1 MSEALRKKLEASAQ
15 SLGFDRFGVAEVT
28 PLVRESEALH
38 AWLREGHHASMAW
51 MERNVEVRAQI
62 DHEML
67 HPEAKSV
74 IALAVSVA
82 RLNEGDIGPAPG
94 VVARY
99 ARGRDYHNVMGKRAQ
114 KLAALLRDAGFTA
127 RSTVDTAPVLE
138 RAWAERAGLG
148 FVGKN
153 TMLIIP
159 GLGSHVMLACV
170 VTNAVLPHDAPIGE
184 RCGSCT
190 RCLDR
195 CPTQAFPSER
205 VLDSRR
211 CVSYLTI
218 EHEGPVEE
226 SLREGIGHWFLG
238 CDVCQDVCPFNQT
251 KHVALGMAKELAP
264 HPRWNTSAEQ
274 ILRMSEADF
283 DTFSMGSPVRRP
295 GYASALRNAAIVLGN
310 AGQKTHLRVLDEV
323 AVGHAD
329 EVVREAAGW
338 GRERLKQRLGDPESG

>member
-1 MSEALRKKLEASAQ
+1 MSAALRTKLEEAARA
-15 SLGFDRFGVAEVT
+15 LGFDRIGVARVV
-28 PLVRESEALH
+28 PLEREAQALH
-38 AWLREGHHASMAW
+38 AWLREGHHASMEW
-51 MERNVEVRAQI
+51 MERNADVRAQI
-62 DHEML
+62 DHEKL
-67 HPEAKSV
+67 HPNAKSV
-74 IALAVSVA
+74 IVLAVSVA
-82 RLNEGDIGPAPG
+82 RPGEGNIGPTPG

-114 KLAALLRDAGFTA
+114 KLAAMLRDEGFTA

-170 VTNAVLPHDAPIGE
+170 VTDATLPFDEPIGE

-195 CPTQAFPSER
+195 CPTSAFTGER

-218 EHEGPVEE
+218 EHEGPIEE
-226 SLREGIGHWFLG
+226 SPREGIGHWFLG

-251 KHVALGMAKELAP
+251 KHFATGMAAELAP
-264 HPRWNTSAEQ
+264 HPRWTTSAEEV
-274 ILRMSEADF
+274 LRMSEAEF
-283 DTFSMGSPVRRP
+283 DAFSIGSPVRRP

-310 AGQKTHLRVLDEV
+310 VGNKTHLRVLDELSRD
-323 AVGHAD
+323 HAD
-329 EVVREAAGW
+329 DVVRDAAVW
-338 GRERLKQRLGDPESG
+338 GASRLRQRSAAPDKD

>member
-1 MSEALRKKLEASAQ
+1 MLRAKVEDAARA
-15 SLGFDRFGVAEVT
+15 LGFDRIGVARVE
-28 PLVRESEALH
+28 PLERESEALH
-38 AWLREGHHASMAW
+38 AWLAEGHHASMAW

-74 IALAVSVA
+74 IVLAVSVA
-82 RLNEGDIGPAPG
+82 RPGEGNIGPAPG

-114 KLAALLRDAGFTA
+114 KLAAMLRDEGFTA
-127 RSTVDTAPVLE
+127 RATVDTAPVLE

-170 VTNAVLPHDAPIGE
+170 VTNAVLPHDEAIGE

-195 CPTQAFPSER
+195 CPTNAFPKER

-218 EHEGPVEE
+218 EHEGPIEE

-251 KHVALGMAKELAP
+251 KHVATGMADALAP

-274 ILRMSEADF
+274 ILQMSEGNF
-283 DTFSMGSPVRRP
+283 DTFSVGSPVRRP
-295 GYASALRNAAIVLGN
+295 GHESALRNAAIVLGN
-310 AGQKTHLRVLDEV
+310 AGNKKHLRVLHETAQSHQNEV
-323 AVGHAD
+323 I
-329 EVVREAAGW
+329 REASAW
-338 GRERLKQRLGDPESG
+338 AYAQLRARLGDSSEG